1 MKKPVFDLYKEDTD
15 PVVHQLAKLILTSV
29 GGWVAAKLIETAYN
43 AHFGLIDEA
52 EDTEKDNNA

>member
-1 MKKPVFDLYKEDTD
+1 MKKPVFDIYKEDTN

-43 AHFGLIDEA
+43 AHFGLADDENDTK
-52 EDTEKDNNA
+52 EDNA